1 MPIAKRYD
9 YNLFVNSENWTV
21 DTLNAKLSITNE
33 KRISIIDL
41 VKINETTI
49 KKMKLKDNTILPYIE
64 VKNVNSEKKVLDVQG
79 LSEMPIE
86 DLPTRAKYAG
96 RPGDIIISSIRP
108 GLGSIAILPDDYELY
123 AVSSNFFVLTPIDIP
138 SELLYFLISDQSVL
152 DEFGALASGSVIP
165 TLTLKDLKDYQL
177 KDFDNSLDI
186 AKRAI
191 DLYKKLKFNT
201 ENLMSIGKA
210 ADNVFTEELLIANE
224 INKELPKFKSLDYT
238 LLKDRFDVEYLMLLD
253 TQSIEWK
260 VSSFKIGEIASVE
273 NAPCKSNSNEYF
285 REEIPVVQ
293 TKDLQENIIYL
304 NSKDIKAVT
313 ATNEEANNNDY
324 LREGDIV
331 ITKMGGNLSKSAIV
345 PAELIGAVSNPNSY
359 VIRNLYEN
367 ILTEYLTLFLKTTIA
382 QQQIEEQ
389 MRSGLT
395 MKMLKLSMIKELEIP
410 VTNIEIQKTIVEEI
424 DRLSNCSNKSTLEE
438 EVNSFKKELFK

>member
-21 DTLNAKLSITNE
+21 DTLNARLSITNE
-33 KRISIIDL
+33 KRIPIIDL

-79 LSEMPIE
+79 LSEMSIE

-108 GLGSIAILPDDYELY
+108 ELGSIAILPGDYELY
-123 AVSSNFFVLTPIDIP
+123 AVSSNFFVLTSIDIP
-138 SELLYFLISDQSVL
+138 SELLYFLLSDQSVL
-152 DEFGALASGSVIP
+152 NEFGALAGGSVIP
-165 TLTLKDLKDYQL
+165 TLTLKDLKDYQI
-177 KDFDNSLDI
+177 KDFDNSLEI
-186 AKRAI
+186 ANRAV

-201 ENLMSIGKA
+201 ENLMSISEA

-238 LLKDRFDVEYLMLLD
+238 LLKDRFDVEYLMSLD

-285 REEIPVVQ
+285 GEEIPLVQ

-304 NSKDIKAVT
+304 NSKDVKTVKVNT
-313 ATNEEANNNDY
+313 EEASNDNF
-324 LREGDIV
+324 LNEADIV
-331 ITKMGGNLSKSAIV
+331 ITKMGGKLSKSAIV
-345 PAELIGAVSNPNSY
+345 PTELIGAISNPNSY
-359 VIRNLYEN
+359 VIRNLNEN
-367 ILTEYLTLFLKTTIA
+367 ILTEYLMLFFKTTIA
-382 QQQIEEQ
+382 QNKIEEQ

-395 MKMLKLSMIKELEIP
+395 MKMLKLSMLKALEIP
-410 VTNIEIQKTIVEEI
+410 VPSIEVQKTIIDEI
-424 DRLSNCSNKSTLEE
+424 DKLSNCSNKSTLEE
-438 EVNSFKKELFK
+438 EVNSFRKELFK